1 MIRLFEAYEESG
13 DRVNGTHM
21 AGDAPLTQED
31 VVLAPG
37 TSTYLSYVDG
47 KNIPSTEWV
56 YVLDAAAL
64 LDDAFTNLTL
74 KRKLE
79 RGQWHGGPA
88 GGELP
93 PTIVGRVAKAD
104 RDTVEHALQ
113 AAARAGREWSAVP
126 LDVRLEQLGTLLHD
140 RLADRAEEIID
151 ILVKEGHP
159 LALARWQ
166 VSGMLECFGPESL
179 GFYRTQMLQEFR
191 HGAREISV
199 RRQPDGVVCL
209 NPPQNAPLSSALLGV
224 TSLFAGNA
232 LVVRAPRSAP
242 LGVMYV
248 LHEVVV
254 PALEEVG
261 APPGTLGVVCGDPAP
276 MLNAWLQSPHVDDI
290 MYFGSS
296 ENGIRFQERCVAAG
310 KKPIL
315 ELAGNDVVV
324 VWKDADVGLAA
335 EALTESFYGSGQ
347 LCMIPNQVLAHPD
360 IAESLTAELA
370 RQSALVKPGHA
381 GDEDVLLTPVLR
393 NEKFF
398 SCLQDALD
406 SGAELVCGG
415 HAMQLDGARDSSG
428 IFLEPTVVLVR
439 GLEGARDVRAV
450 AHETFFPLLPV
461 VVAARADGDDEEL
474 LEKFIDWVNS
484 NEYGLRNSLWA
495 DDRSVIDRFTSRVT
509 KGGLLKVNDSHIGF
523 LPYLPTHGGTGL
535 TGGVFG
541 EANYPILRTS
551 HVQGVSVS
559 VQGLRPREA
568 VFGGGRSR

>member
-1 MIRLFEAYEESG
+1 
-13 DRVNGTHM
+13 M
-21 AGDAPLTQED
+21 AGGSPQSQED
-31 VVLAPG
+31 VVLASG
-37 TSTYLSYVDG
+37 ASTYLSYVDG
-47 KNIPSTEWV
+47 KSIPSAEWV

-64 LDDAFTNLTL
+64 LDDAFASLTL

-79 RGQWHGGPA
+79 QGRITGGQ
-88 GGELP
+88 LP
-93 PTIVGRVAKAD
+93 PTIVGRIAKAD
-104 RDTVEHALQ
+104 RETIEYALQ
-113 AAARAGREWSAVP
+113 AAARATREWSAVS
-126 LDVRLEQLGTLLHD
+126 LDVRLDQVGTLLHE
-140 RLADRAEEIID
+140 RLAERAEEITR

-179 GFYRTQMLQEFR
+179 GFYRSQMLQEFR

-224 TSLFAGNA
+224 TSIFAGNA

-248 LHEVVV
+248 LHEVVAPV
-254 PALEEVG
+254 LEEVG
-261 APPGTLGVVCGDPAP
+261 APPGTLSVVCGDPAP
-276 MLNAWLQSPHVDDI
+276 MLNAWLDSPHVDDI

-324 VWKDADVGLAA
+324 VWKDADVSLAA

-347 LCMIPNQVLAHPD
+347 LCMIPNQVIAHPD
-360 IAESLTAELA
+360 IAGPLTAELA
-370 RQSALVKPGHA
+370 RQAALVRPGHA
-381 GDEDVLLTPVLR
+381 GDEGVLLTPVLR

-398 SCLQDALD
+398 SCLDDALT

-415 HAMQLDGARDSSG
+415 HAMQLDGTRDSSG

-439 GLEGARDVRAV
+439 GLDRAREVRAV
-450 AHETFFPLLPV
+450 RHETFFPLLPV
-461 VVAARADGDDEEL
+461 VVAERADGEDDEL
-474 LEKFIDWVNS
+474 LERFIDWVNT

-495 DDRSVIDRFTSRVT
+495 DDRAVIDRFTSRVT

-551 HVQGVSVS
+551 HVQGVSVAA
-559 VQGLRPREA
+559 QGLRPREA
-568 VFGGGRSR
+568 VFGGGKSQ